1 VIELGRPTDRKPPFK
16 FSAFTR
22 VGFSDTD
29 AQGIVYYGRYLP
41 YFDLARVEYL
51 RHLGLLK
58 LETGIED
65 GHEFVMRA
73 SSVEYFAPARFDD
86 LIEIFV
92 RMARI
97 GRTSATFECAA
108 HRAEDDLLMVTARQ
122 TLVLVDLD
130 ERKAATIPDSYR
142 ARIRAFEGADLE

>member
-1 VIELGRPTDRKPPFK
+1 MKPPFK
-16 FSAFTR
+16 FAARTR

-51 RHLGLLK
+51 RELDLLHPAA
-58 LETGIED
+58 LQGD
-65 GHEFVMRA
+65 EFVMRA
-73 SSVEYFAPARFDD
+73 CAIEYLAPAVFDD
-86 LIEIFV
+86 VIEIDT
-92 RMARI
+92 RLARF

-108 HRAEDDLLMVTARQ
+108 YRVLDDVLVVTATQ

-130 ERKAATIPDSYR
+130 ERRAVPIPDGYR
-142 ARIRAFEGADLE
+142 ERVRAFEGDDLKE